1 MRFEKDGKKLI
12 LFPEGRIDSSNSQA
26 FSDDMFAVLDSE
38 FEGDK
43 TCDLEINLRDVEY
56 MSSAALR
63 VLVKVKKA
71 GYLPNI
77 VEVKDDLYDIFDV
90 TGFVELFN
98 IKKAYRKLSLDG
110 CKQIGKGF
118 CGSVYRIDDDT
129 IVKVYDSINALP
141 VIESEQRNARSA
153 FVKGIPTAI
162 SYDIVQVGDKI
173 GTVFEL
179 LKAKSFNDLLLE
191 SPENI
196 RQITEDYVDFLKT
209 VHATEM
215 DPKTLPSAKDVYLE
229 YLDMVRPYL
238 SEDLGNRIADFIRS
252 YPDDYH
258 AVHGDFQMKNVML
271 VEDEPML
278 IDMETFCM
286 GQPVFELS
294 GLYVTYKLFAEND
307 PTNTMDFLGI
317 PNESA
322 DLIWDI
328 VFNRY
333 YSGLTEEEKSAKMHE
348 ISILALLRF
357 IRIVVGSSL
366 KDSELGKWR
375 IENSRKR
382 LEELL

>member
-1 MRFEKDGKKLI
+1 MRFEKNGTKLI

-26 FSDDMFAVLDSE
+26 FADDLFAVTDSE

-43 TCDLEINLRDVEY
+43 NCDIEMNMSGVAY

-63 VLVKVKKA
+63 VLVKYKKA
-71 GYLPNI
+71 GYLPHL
-77 VEVKDDLYDIFDV
+77 VEVNDDLYDILDV
-90 TGFVELFN
+90 TGFTELFSV
-98 IKKAYRKLSLDG
+98 KKALRKLSLDG
-110 CKQIGKGF
+110 CKLIGKGF

-129 IVKVYDSINALP
+129 IVKVYDSTDALP
-141 VIESEQRNARSA
+141 VIENEQRNARSA

-162 SYDIVQVGDKI
+162 SYDIVQVGDKL

-179 LKAKSFNDLLLE
+179 LKAKSFNDLIIE

-209 VHATEM
+209 VHETEM
-215 DPKTLPSAKDVYLE
+215 DPKTLPRAQDVYLE

-238 SEDLGNRIADFIRS
+238 SEELGDRLADFIRS
-252 YPDDYH
+252 YPDDNH

-271 VEDEPML
+271 VDGEPML

-294 GLYVTYKLFAEND
+294 GLYVTYQLFREND
-307 PTNTMDFLGI
+307 PGNSMDFLGI
-317 PNESA
+317 PDESA
-322 DLIWDI
+322 GMIWDI
-328 VFNRY
+328 IIGRY
-333 YSGLTEEEKSAKMHE
+333 YSDEERDSKMRE
-348 ISILALLRF
+348 ISILGLLRF
-357 IRIVVGSSL
+357 LRIIVGSSL

-375 IENSRKR
+375 ISNSRKR
-382 LEELL
+382 LEQFLI